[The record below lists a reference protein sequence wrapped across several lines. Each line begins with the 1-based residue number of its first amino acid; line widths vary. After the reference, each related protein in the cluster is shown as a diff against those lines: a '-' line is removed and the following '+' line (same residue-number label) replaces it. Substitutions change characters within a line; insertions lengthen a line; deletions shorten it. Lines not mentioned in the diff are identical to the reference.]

1 MIKLRRDRTGKV
13 FTNTKGEPVT
23 AAQVDMNEQ
32 DKDVAWLCEIASR
45 HLSSKTKAMAAM
57 LKAEPKRNCSP
68 GVQRSARWTVS
79 FASLMRRY

>member
-23 AAQVDMNEQ
+23 ATQVDMNEQ

-57 LKAEPKRNCSP
+57 LKAEPKLPEKDAYWLANY
-68 GVQRSARWTVS
+68 VS
-79 FASLMRRY
+79 RTEGP